1 MKESGLCRSCCQCS
15 QTLILSAQKNG
26 LNKSKISNNRKS
38 STGLGIR
45 NYLKWLGVAAF
56 LMSIVPSTESAALNQ
71 NSLEAVGPPDA
82 RDAAENILPPYSSEM
97 FSQKTRRK
105 RSLSLGDRFGKR
117 EPMSEFDRDE
127 EQSSQADELQG
138 LEDQLEDAVGVR
150 ERRGDS
156 GFVRFGKRK
165 MPGGIPRGK
174 RMDVDNDAIKGADVK
189 RGSSGFVRFG
199 KRMPGGYERFG
210 KRADFGDVSYSECV
224 ARTVAQAVDRTDL
237 LNLLVANGCIRRR
250 MPLQQNYVQVKK
262 DSFVRFG

>member
-15 QTLILSAQKNG
+15 EALKNG
-26 LNKSKISNNRKS
+26 LNKSKISYNTKS
-38 STGLGIR
+38 SKGLGSR

-56 LMSIVPSTESAALNQ
+56 LMSIILSTESAALDQ
-71 NSLEAVGPPDA
+71 NTLEAVGPPDA
-82 RDAAENILPPYSSEM
+82 RDAARDILPPYSSEM

-105 RSLSLGDRFGKR
+105 RSLPLGGKSGFVRFGKR
-117 EPMSEFDRDE
+117 EPMSDFDGDE
-127 EQSSQADELQG
+127 VPSSQADELQG
-138 LEDQLEDAVGVR
+138 LEDQLEDAIGVR

-174 RMDVDNDAIKGADVK
+174 RMDGDTDAIKGGDVK

-250 MPLQQNYVQVKK
+250 LPLQQNYVQVKK